1 MKKLLCFLL
10 ALLLTA
16 GAAAVPAQAADT
28 VRALSTR
35 SNGCPY
41 YIMVN
46 RRQSTVTVYGLDDNG
61 YYTVPVR
68 AMVCSTGRKGH
79 ATPLGNFSIYG
90 ERDKWHYMVDGTY
103 GQYACRFNGSILF
116 HSICYKR
123 ADPST
128 MLTDEY
134 NALGGPASLGCVRL
148 QVADAK
154 WIYDNCTN
162 GTLVTVY
169 EGDDP
174 GPLGKPSKAVEKIT
188 SGMPTGW
195 DPTDPRENNPWNQYR
210 LTAFSVLE
218 RYLKLDAGESRQLTV
233 QRAPANSS
241 YPKAEWS
248 SDNPLVAVV
257 DSEGVVTARG
267 DGTAVITVTCGG
279 FTDRCSVEVHGNLLP
294 FNDVLPGAWYYA
306 DVRYV
311 YENELMSGST
321 SNTFA
326 PDTAMNRAELLQLLY
341 DMAGKP
347 KADDQ
352 PVTAGVRSWY
362 ADALHWAKKSGLLDG
377 IRITGYDIYDP
388 VTRAELAVLLY
399 RYEFTWLKGKAGTF
413 LNPDSLKEAD
423 AIDPAFLDGV
433 RWAVGSKLLTDT
445 GAKLAE
451 DGITRAELAAVLH
464 RFNELEEP

>member
-16 GAAAVPAQAADT
+16 GTAAVPAQAADT

-46 RRQSTVTVYGLDDNG
+46 RRQSTVTVYGLDDSG

-116 HSICYKR
+116 HSICYRR
-123 ADPST
+123 ADPSA

-148 QVADAK
+148 QVIDAK
-154 WIYDNCTN
+154 WIYDNCVN

-169 EGDDP
+169 ESDDP
-174 GPLGKPSKAVEKIT
+174 GPLGKPDKAVEKIT
-188 SGMPTGW
+188 SDMPGGW
-195 DPTDPRENNPWNQYR
+195 DPTDPRDSNPWNQRR
-210 LTAFSVLE
+210 LTAFSVQE
-218 RYLKLDAGESRQLTV
+218 RYLTLEAGESRQLTV
-233 QRAPANSS
+233 QRAPANAGF
-241 YPKAEWS
+241 PKAEWS
-248 SDNPLVAVV
+248 SDNPQVAAV
-257 DSEGVVTARG
+257 DSNGVVTARG
-267 DGTAVITVTCGG
+267 DGTAVITVTCSG

-294 FNDVLPGAWYYA
+294 FHDVAPGAWYYA
-306 DVRYV
+306 DVRYA
-311 YENELMSGST
+311 YENKLIAGIT
-321 SNTFA
+321 PNTFA
-326 PDTAMNRAELLQLLY
+326 PLSPMSRAEILQVLY
-341 DMAGKP
+341 GMAGKP
-347 KADDQ
+347 KADDL

-362 ADALHWAKKSGLLDG
+362 ADALHWAKKEGLLEGFNTSGLS
-377 IRITGYDIYDP
+377 IYDSFSK
-388 VTRAELAVLLY
+388 AELAVLLY
-399 RYEFTWLKGKAGTF
+399 RYEFTWLEGKAGTF
-413 LNPDSLKEAD
+413 ISPDSLKDAD
-423 AIDPAFLDGV
+423 AIDPSLVDAV
-433 RWAVGSKLLTDT
+433 RWAVGSRLLTND
-445 GAKLAE
+445 GAPLAE
-451 DGITRAELAAVLH
+451 GGTTRAEAAAVLH
-464 RFNELEEP
+464 RFCGLEEP